1 MRCCTKQQK
10 TKRSGL
16 KVLSR
21 LACKLEFPCVCDLR
35 KHVHNGERKYV
46 ADHWCA
52 CCRNA
57 LSMASVTMNMCASV
71 SVSWGMCLHV
81 WDQVRGPLPFIWAS
95 CDVRCCVQWWELRT
109 GLRLSKPFDSCRKAY
124 KFPCCVL
131 LDLLVQSF
139 CTPESHA
146 NLKKHSFYT
155 PYRQEII
162 QQWGWKSAQAYCV
175 PTQEIDKELF
185 KCSYEEWYQS

>member
-1 MRCCTKQQK
+1 MTLHVIYVTQRAVEQSFTQSKWSEVHMRCCTKQQK

-35 KHVHNGERKYV
+35 KHVHNSERKYV

-81 WDQVRGPLPFIWAS
+81 
-95 CDVRCCVQWWELRT
+95 
-109 GLRLSKPFDSCRKAY
+109 
-124 KFPCCVL
+124 
-131 LDLLVQSF
+131 
-139 CTPESHA
+139 
-146 NLKKHSFYT
+146 
-155 PYRQEII
+155 
-162 QQWGWKSAQAYCV
+162 
-175 PTQEIDKELF
+175 
-185 KCSYEEWYQS
+185 